1 MNSNMIKS
9 RMMVLTKRVK
19 ADVAMSWILQA
30 AGGAVMDERERE
42 N

>member
-1 MNSNMIKS
+1 MNSKMIKS